1 MGDDWVLGACGLNCG
16 VCDIYKAGKGDVE
29 KQMKNVRWFKEER
42 NLDVPPEKITCDG
55 CTGSLDRHWSP
66 DCGMMLC
73 ARERG
78 VKLCSEC
85 PDFVCDKLKAFAG
98 DGMAHHRRS
107 VENLKRIRE
116 MGTEAWLEEQRRR
129 GTPVFCP

>member
-1 MGDDWVLGACGLNCG
+1 MGDDWVLGTCGLNCG
-16 VCDIYKAGKGDVE
+16 VCDIYKAGKGDVG
-29 KQMKNVRWFKEER
+29 KQMETVRWFKEKR
-42 NLDVPPEKITCDG
+42 SLDVPQEKIRCDG

-66 DCGMMLC
+66 DCRMMLC

-85 PDFVCDKLKAFAG
+85 PDFVCEKLEAFAY

-107 VENLKRIRE
+107 VDNLKRIKE
-116 MGTEAWLEEQRRR
+116 MGLKAWLGEQRRR
-129 GTPVFCP
+129 GPPVFCP